1 MRFLVDDQ
9 LPPALA
15 RWFVAQGHDAFHVK
29 DFSLTG
35 ATDRNVWERAR
46 RDGAVVVTKDN
57 DFLNLQRQV
66 PGPAIVWITMGN
78 CSKAELLKR
87 MAKGLEEIIAALE
100 AGELVVELR

>member
-15 RWFVAQGHDAFHVK
+15 RWLAAKGHDANHVK
-29 DFSLTG
+29 DVGLTG
-35 ATDRNVWERAR
+35 ATDRKVWERAR
-46 RDGAVVVTKDN
+46 IDGAVVVTKDE

-66 PGPAIVWITMGN
+66 PGPAILWVTMGN
-78 CSKAELLKR
+78 GSKAELLKR
-87 MAKGLEEIIAALE
+87 MEMGLEEIVAALE

>member
-15 RWFVAQGHDAFHVK
+15 RWLSARGHDAHHVK
-29 DFSLTG
+29 DLGLTG
-35 ATDRNVWERAR
+35 ATDRNIWQRAR
-46 RDGAVVVTKDN
+46 IDGSTIVTKDE

-78 CSKAELLKR
+78 CSKAELLHR
-87 MAKGLEEIIAALE
+87 MEQALPELLAALNTGEII
-100 AGELVVELR
+100 VEIR

>member
-15 RWFVAQGHDAFHVK
+15 RWLSAQGHDASHVK
-29 DFSLTG
+29 DDGLTG
-35 ATDRNVWERAR
+35 ATDRQIWERAR
-46 RDGAVVVTKDN
+46 NYGAVVVTKDE

-78 CSKAELLKR
+78 CSKAELLQR
-87 MAKGLEEIIAALE
+87 MGKGLAEILAALS
-100 AGELVVELR
+100 AGEKVVELR